1 MGEGVVKGACRG
13 VVHLGEPVDAGGAEP
28 VGECVD
34 GLDEPV
40 CDVATRATA
49 WRGRGLQVAGG
60 VRGPSPSRTGWRVS
74 PHSAS
79 LACLRRGRRPV
90 RQASPNLGVDHVKI
104 KSPSAASGHPTSR
117 TAALDLGQHGNGC
130 SVRLSGPLPD
140 ASPGSRSPRV
150 PNAQWPAEQRRHAE
164 RSADQGVRQQHI
176 FGVWCVGRRG
186 VSGSGR
192 AREAAPR

>member
-1 MGEGVVKGACRG
+1 MSAPRSAPGST
-13 VVHLGEPVDAGGAEP
+13 
-28 VGECVD
+28 
-34 GLDEPV
+34 GL
-40 CDVATRATA
+40 
-49 WRGRGLQVAGG
+49 
-60 VRGPSPSRTGWRVS
+60 
-74 PHSAS
+74 
-79 LACLRRGRRPV
+79 
-90 RQASPNLGVDHVKI
+90 PNLGVDHVKI

-192 AREAAPR
+192 AREAAPSAAVIAAARVTWWFSASPLGLPRRLQSPGSAFAVAGRGCATTGPRRDGRRVGVLRRPPTAEGGWRGSRLG